1 MIIYWIK
8 YKIKK
13 PGIHALKLL
22 AIIGG
27 NEMARDRI
35 EFVVGNDYGE
45 LKKYINDW
53 LTKSE
58 NIRVRKI
65 ELFRPTGSN
74 ENRLMCMIWYE
85 SIGINE

>member
-1 MIIYWIK
+1 
-8 YKIKK
+8 
-13 PGIHALKLL
+13 
-22 AIIGG
+22 
-27 NEMARDRI
+27 MARDRI

-58 NIRVRKI
+58 NIRVKNI
-65 ELFRPTGSN
+65 ELFRSTGSN
-74 ENRLMCMIWYE
+74 ENKLTCMIWYE

>member
-1 MIIYWIK
+1 
-8 YKIKK
+8 
-13 PGIHALKLL
+13 
-22 AIIGG
+22 
-27 NEMARDRI
+27 MARDRI

-58 NIRVRKI
+58 NIRVRNI
-65 ELFRPTGSN
+65 ELFRPAGSN
-74 ENRLMCMIWYE
+74 ENKLMCMIWYE

>member
-1 MIIYWIK
+1 
-8 YKIKK
+8 
-13 PGIHALKLL
+13 
-22 AIIGG
+22 
-27 NEMARDRI
+27 MARDRI

-58 NIRVRKI
+58 NIQVKNI

-74 ENRLMCMIWYE
+74 ENKLMCMIWYE

>member
-1 MIIYWIK
+1 
-8 YKIKK
+8 
-13 PGIHALKLL
+13 
-22 AIIGG
+22 
-27 NEMARDRI
+27 MARDRI
-35 EFVVGNDYGE
+35 EFVVGNHYGE

-58 NIRVRKI
+58 NIQVKNI

-74 ENRLMCMIWYE
+74 ENKLMCMIWYE

>member
-1 MIIYWIK
+1 
-8 YKIKK
+8 
-13 PGIHALKLL
+13 L
-22 AIIGG
+22 GG
-27 NEMARDRI
+27 NKMARDRI

-58 NIRVRKI
+58 NIRVKNI

-74 ENRLMCMIWYE
+74 DNKHICMIWYE
-85 SIGINE
+85 GIGIDE